1 MSEALSLE
9 GIKAWIGTNPD
20 LSADA
25 QDKILLIALE
35 DECRGGSDAESR

>member
-1 MSEALSLE
+1 MSEALSLQ

-35 DECRGGSDAESR
+35 DECRKGEQA